1 VGDVMRRIPLAAGA
15 SLVGL
20 WTIAFLFLNAGYA
33 RSETAAAGEWTAAE
47 WSKARR
53 LSPLPP
59 PPPSP
64 TNALADSLQAARLG
78 HRLFFDPRL
87 SPHRI
92 SCATC
97 HQPERGFADAL
108 PVAATLAPVHRHT
121 MTILNVGH
129 YRWLTWDGAR
139 DSLWHQAV
147 GPFESPK
154 EMGTSRL
161 YVVRSAMRYYG
172 RELAQIAPLP
182 SGWDRLWLSLPETGK
197 PGEAPFDQLP
207 GAHQDAVNQVF
218 VLVLKCLEAYERRIV
233 STTSPFDRYVAGEET
248 ALSAAARRGF
258 QHFVRLQ
265 CDLCHTTPLFSDDE
279 FHNLGVP
286 SGAEP
291 DLGRAVGLPHL
302 QQSRFR
308 GSGPYADGPPVV
320 RSEDYRVGKALAGA
334 FRTPSLREVGETAPY
349 GHNGKI
355 ATLDAWLEHYVQVTT
370 ASQPTAV
377 GRLDPTLAPVEV
389 TAEEK
394 RELIAFLQALSSD
407 YASEWTQTPPDL
419 SDSRSSK

>member
-1 VGDVMRRIPLAAGA
+1 VGEVMRCIPLAAGV
-15 SLVGL
+15 SLVAV
-20 WTIAFLFLNAGYA
+20 WTLALLFFHAGHT
-33 RSETAAAGEWTAAE
+33 RSETAATGAWTAAE
-47 WSKARR
+47 WTKARR

-64 TNALADSLQAARLG
+64 TNALADNLQAARLG

-97 HQPERGFADAL
+97 HQPERGFADGL
-108 PVAATLAPVHRHT
+108 QVADTLAPVHRHT

-172 RELAQIAPLP
+172 RELVQIAPLP
-182 SGWDRLWLSLPETGK
+182 GAWEPLWPSLPETGK
-197 PGEAPFDQLP
+197 PGDASFDQLP
-207 GAHQDAVNQVF
+207 AAHQNAVNQVF
-218 VLVLKCLEAYERRIV
+218 VLLLKCLEAYERRIV
-233 STTSPFDRYVAGEET
+233 SATSPFDRYVAGDET
-248 ALSAAARRGF
+248 ALSVAAQRGF

-291 DLGRAVGLPHL
+291 DLGRASGLPQL

-320 RSEDYRVGKALAGA
+320 RPEDYRLGEALIGA
-334 FRTPSLREVGETAPY
+334 FRTPSLREVGKTAPY
-349 GHNGKI
+349 GHNGEI
-355 ATLDAWLEHYVQVTT
+355 ATLDAWLEHYVRVTMS
-370 ASQPTAV
+370 SQPTAV

-389 TAEEK
+389 TAQEK
-394 RELIAFLQALSSD
+394 RELIAFLHALSSD
-407 YASEWTQTPPDL
+407 YASEWTQTPPDGPDAL
-419 SDSRSSK
+419 SPK

>member
-1 VGDVMRRIPLAAGA
+1 MMARIPPVAGV
-15 SLVGL
+15 SLVVLLTVGL
-20 WTIAFLFLNAGYA
+20 TFFNPNHTRAEAPG
-33 RSETAAAGEWTAAE
+33 AAEWTAAE
-47 WSKARR
+47 WAKARR
-53 LSPLPP
+53 FSPLLP

-64 TNALADSLQAARLG
+64 TNALADNLQAAHLG

-87 SPHRI
+87 SPHGV

-97 HQPERGFADAL
+97 HQPERGFADGL
-108 PVAATLAPVHRHT
+108 KVAHTLAPVHRHT
-121 MTILNVGH
+121 MTILNVGQ
-129 YRWLTWDGAR
+129 YRWLAWDGAR

-182 SGWDRLWLSLPETGK
+182 DGWDPLWPSLPETGK
-197 PGEAPFDQLP
+197 PGDASFDHLP
-207 GAHQDAVNQVF
+207 AAHQDAVNQVF
-218 VLVLKCLEAYERRIV
+218 VLVLKCLGAYERRIV
-233 STTSPFDRYVAGEET
+233 SATSPFDRYVAGEET
-248 ALSAAARRGF
+248 ALSVAAQRGF

-286 SGAEP
+286 PGAEP
-291 DLGRAVGLPHL
+291 DLGRASGLPRL

-320 RSEDYRVGKALAGA
+320 RSEDYRVGEALVGA

-349 GHNGKI
+349 GHNGEI
-355 ATLDAWLEHYVQVTT
+355 ATLDAWLEHYVRVTT
-370 ASQPTAV
+370 SSQPTAV
-377 GRLDPTLAPVEV
+377 GRLDPTLGPVEV
-389 TAEEK
+389 TAQEK
-394 RELIAFLQALSSD
+394 RELIAFLRALSSD
-407 YASEWTQTPPDL
+407 YTSEWTQAPPGL
-419 SDSRSSK
+419 PAPLPSK

>member
-1 VGDVMRRIPLAAGA
+1 
-15 SLVGL
+15 
-20 WTIAFLFLNAGYA
+20 
-33 RSETAAAGEWTAAE
+33 
-47 WSKARR
+47 
-53 LSPLPP
+53 
-59 PPPSP
+59 
-64 TNALADSLQAARLG
+64 
-78 HRLFFDPRL
+78 
-87 SPHRI
+87 
-92 SCATC
+92 
-97 HQPERGFADAL
+97 
-108 PVAATLAPVHRHT
+108 
-121 MTILNVGH
+121 MTILNASH

-147 GPFESPK
+147 GPFESAK
-154 EMGTSRL
+154 EMGSSRL
-161 YVVRSAMRYYG
+161 YVARSAMRDYG
-172 RELAQIAPLP
+172 RELAQVAPLP
-182 SGWDRLWLSLPETGK
+182 AVWEQIWSSLPEMGK
-197 PGEAPFDQLP
+197 PGDTAFDRLP
-207 GAHQDAVNQVF
+207 AAHQDAVNQVF

-233 STTSPFDRYVAGEET
+233 SATSPFDRYVEGEET
-248 ALSAAARRGF
+248 ALSVAARRGF

-265 CDLCHTTPLFSDDE
+265 CDLCHSTPLFSDDE

-291 DLGRAVGLPHL
+291 DLGRAMGLPQL